1 MNQWNQLADT
11 FGCAW
16 DENIIPECAADN
28 ICIAWPSILKCI
40 EKEIPESD
48 GLKAL
53 DFGCGGGLFCRKLS
67 QQGFK
72 VTGYDQST
80 ELVVSAKRN
89 TPNEVIITSSTSV
102 MVQNGAYDLISS
114 IMVLQFIKDIEP
126 VIDSI
131 LSVLN
136 PNGLVLFAV
145 FNPKFVDDNSN
156 GSVFSDFEDYRAGY
170 MELKEG
176 VKIPVYNRNEL
187 EYREIFESRG
197 LKEVY
202 LDHPIFTKEFL
213 AEHEVPFSTTHSEY
227 QIQGFRYK
235 ST

>member
-16 DENIIPECAADN
+16 DENIVPECAADN

-40 EKEIPESD
+40 KQEIPESN
-48 GLKAL
+48 GYKAL

-67 QQGFK
+67 EKGFK
-72 VTGYDQST
+72 VTGYDQSE
-80 ELVVSAKRN
+80 ELIDSAKRN
-89 TPNEVIITSSTSV
+89 TSNDVIVTSSNSV
-102 MVQNGAYDLISS
+102 MVQNGRYDLVTS

-136 PNGLVLFAV
+136 PKGLLVFAV
-145 FNPKFVDDNSN
+145 FNPKFIEDNSR
-156 GSVFSDFEDYRAGY
+156 SSSFSGFEDYRVGY

-176 VKIPVYNRNEL
+176 VKISVYNRNKL
-187 EYREIFESRG
+187 EYREILESKG
-197 LKEVY
+197 LEEVY
-202 LDHPIFTKEFL
+202 LDYPVFTEGFL
-213 AEHEVPFSTTHSEY
+213 GEHEMPFSTTYSEY
-227 QIQGFRYK
+227 QIQAFRYK

>member
-16 DENIIPECAADN
+16 DGNIIPDCAADN
-28 ICIAWPSILKCI
+28 ICVAWPSILKCI
-40 EKEIPESD
+40 EKEIPESN
-48 GLKAL
+48 GYKAL
-53 DFGCGGGLFCRKLS
+53 DFGCGGGLFCKKLS
-67 QQGFK
+67 QHGFN

-80 ELVVSAKRN
+80 ELVNSAKCN
-89 TPNEVIITSSTSV
+89 TPSDVSVTSSNSV
-102 MVQNGAYDLISS
+102 MVENGGYDLISS
-114 IMVLQFIKDIEP
+114 IMVLQFIDDIAP

-136 PNGLVLFAV
+136 PKGLIVFAV
-145 FNPKFVDDNSN
+145 FNPKFIEDNSN
-156 GSVFSDFEDYRAGY
+156 SSVFSGFESYRSGY

-176 VKIPVYNRNEL
+176 IKIPVYNRSES

-197 LKEVY
+197 LEEVY

-213 AEHEVPFSTTHSEY
+213 SEYEMPFSTTYSEY
-227 QIQGFRYK
+227 QIQGFRHK